1 MTPPDGTE
9 HAGRFDLG
17 NCSIPRMYIARA
29 HTASVNPVTN
39 IRNPMLRPLLK
50 PYVRGLSIGGIAV
63 LLEGVANLMEPW
75 PLKMVIDYV
84 LRPKP
89 THGWLGDIVT
99 YAVGADRYKILTLA
113 AAAVLI
119 IATISA
125 ICSYLEKLIATN
137 VAQLIMHDLRR
148 MVYGHIQWL
157 SLAYHA
163 RKQTGDLIS
172 CLTSDID
179 AIQSFIAS
187 GLLSGFVSIIS
198 LLGMA
203 VLMFCV
209 NWRLSLAALSL
220 SPVLFMVVFH
230 YTRRIKAASSAMR
243 KKEGEIVSLIQEI
256 LSSTRL
262 VKAFARE
269 DHEQRRFERESLGS
283 LEIAM
288 QVRRMKV
295 MLPPAVD
302 LIVAAGTGTVLL
314 LGGHMALRGAIS
326 AGSLILF
333 IWYLGRMYKPMRDLS
348 KIADAYAKAATG
360 YDRIKDVLANDSDV
374 RDLPGARA
382 IAALRGEIEFDRV
395 SFSYEPGC
403 PVLKQVSLTIPAG
416 RTAALVGPTGAG
428 KTTLV
433 SLLARFYDPSDGAV
447 RIDGADVKAFQQKS
461 LRRNISFVLQETVL
475 FHGPIWYNI
484 AYGKPDASRG
494 EIVRA
499 AEMANASEFID
510 RMAQG
515 YDTVVGE
522 RGETLSG
529 GQRQRIAI
537 ARAIICNAPIL
548 ILDEAATG
556 LDPVSE
562 RLVFEALNRL
572 MAGKTSI
579 VISHRFETV
588 RSADAIFVL
597 KSGELVERGRHEEL
611 LKSNGLYADLH
622 RHHVKGT

>member
-1 MTPPDGTE
+1 
-9 HAGRFDLG
+9 
-17 NCSIPRMYIARA
+17 MYIARA
-29 HTASVNPVTN
+29 LTASVNLVRYT
-39 IRNPMLRPLLK
+39 RNQMLRSLLK
-50 PYVRGLSIGGIAV
+50 PYVRDLSIGGIAV
-63 LLEGVANLMEPW
+63 LFEGVANLMEPW
-75 PLKMVIDYV
+75 PLKMVIDNV
-84 LRPKP
+84 LRSKP
-89 THGWLGDIVT
+89 THGWLGDLVT
-99 YAVGADRYKILTLA
+99 YAAGTDRHAILKLA
-113 AAAVLI
+113 GAAVLI

-125 ICSYLEKLIATN
+125 ICSYLEKLLATN
-137 VAQLIMHDLRR
+137 LAQLIMHDLRR
-148 MVYGHIQWL
+148 TVYGHIQWL

-203 VLMFCV
+203 VLMFCL

-220 SPVLFMVVFH
+220 SPVLFMFVFH

-314 LGGHMALRGAIS
+314 VGGHMALRGAIS

-360 YDRIKDVLANDSDV
+360 YDRIQNVLANDSDV

-403 PVLKQVSLTIPAG
+403 PVLKQVSLKIPAG
-416 RTAALVGPTGAG
+416 RTAALVGPTGSG

-433 SLLARFYDPSDGAV
+433 SLLARFYDPNEGAV
-447 RIDGADVKAFQQKS
+447 RIDGADVKDFQQKS

-484 AYGKPDASRG
+484 AYGKPDASRA

-499 AEMANASEFID
+499 AEMANAREFID

-515 YDTVVGE
+515 YDTIVGE

-537 ARAIICNAPIL
+537 ARAIVCNAPIL

-556 LDPVSE
+556 LDQVSE

-572 MAGKTSI
+572 MEGKTSI

-597 KSGELVERGRHEEL
+597 KAGELVEQGRHEEL
-611 LKSNGLYADLH
+611 LNSNGLYADLH